1 MTKLSVNINK
11 VATIRNARGGNVP
24 NLLKFATDC
33 ESYGA
38 QGITVHPRPDERH
51 IKYQDVKDLK
61 NVVKTELNV
70 EGYPDEKFISLVLE
84 VKPHQVTLVPDPPNA
99 LTSSAGWDIETHCEM
114 LTNVIAKFK
123 SQNIRTSIFV
133 DTSLSNLDFAK
144 KVGTNRIEFYTEPYA
159 QNFERNKFEAIKE
172 FNLAAQKAN
181 QLNLGI
187 NAGHDLNSKNL
198 NFFYKNMPG
207 LLEVSIGHAL
217 ISDALY
223 WGIENSI
230 QIYLRQLK

>member
-1 MTKLSVNINK
+1 ML
-11 VATIRNARGGNVP
+11 NAV
-24 NLLKFATDC
+24 
-33 ESYGA
+33 
-38 QGITVHPRPDERH
+38 IT
-51 IKYQDVKDLK
+51 
-61 NVVKTELNV
+61 
-70 EGYPDEKFISLVLE
+70 
-84 VKPHQVTLVPDPPNA
+84 
-99 LTSSAGWDIETHCEM
+99 
-114 LTNVIAKFK
+114 KFK

-144 KVGTNRIEFYTEPYA
+144 KVGTDRIEFYTEPYA
-159 QNFERNKFEAIKE
+159 QNFEKNKFEAIKE
-172 FNLAAQKAN
+172 FNLAAQKAIE
-181 QLNLGI
+181 LNLGI

-198 NFFYKNMPG
+198 NYFYKNMPG